1 MDDNHHIIPVTYS
14 GSGSYRTRAAYQYDY
29 GQILSFDGF
38 DLPDAFE
45 VHFNTGG
52 GESVTVI
59 GHGDQVAIPDSLLQ
73 IQRTVIA
80 WLFLH
85 DTEDDGETR
94 FVVEIPVR
102 GRSAITDEEPTPEEQ
117 SVITQAIAA
126 LQAAVTKTEAAQ
138 DAAETAQEA
147 AEAAADSL
155 KGATAGA
162 VTLPEGSAATAEL
175 SVNEGVFAFD
185 FGIPVGATGP
195 QGPRGIQG
203 DRGEKGE
210 TGATPDMSI
219 GTVQTLPAGSQA
231 TAQISG
237 TAEQPVLSLGIP
249 KGDPGS
255 VPIDDTA
262 GVGDTTKVWSADKTA
277 TEFSDVKSAI
287 DSAPSEES
295 GAELIAELSASAGLD
310 EIFLESLGWYIDN
323 LPQDESGQDIVDAL
337 TLEADRL
344 AALYEIWE
352 AERSA

>member
-1 MDDNHHIIPVTYS
+1 MADPIRLPVDTDEGNVQLTVEEMRVVEAVS
-14 GSGSYRTRAAYQYDY
+14 PTVTAERDEDGVLITVHDLNGTRTAH
-29 GQILSFDGF
+29 
-38 DLPDAFE
+38 
-45 VHFNTGG
+45 VN
-52 GESVTVI
+52 
-59 GHGDQVAIPDSLLQ
+59 
-73 IQRTVIA
+73 
-80 WLFLH
+80 
-85 DTEDDGETR
+85 DGE
-94 FVVEIPVR
+94 
-102 GRSAITDEEPTPEEQ
+102 
-117 SVITQAIAA
+117 
-126 LQAAVTKTEAAQ
+126 
-138 DAAETAQEA
+138 
-147 AEAAADSL
+147 
-155 KGATAGA
+155 
-162 VTLPEGSAATAEL
+162 
-175 SVNEGVFAFD
+175 
-185 FGIPVGATGP
+185 TGP

-277 TEFSDVKSAI
+277 GEVSDLLSAI